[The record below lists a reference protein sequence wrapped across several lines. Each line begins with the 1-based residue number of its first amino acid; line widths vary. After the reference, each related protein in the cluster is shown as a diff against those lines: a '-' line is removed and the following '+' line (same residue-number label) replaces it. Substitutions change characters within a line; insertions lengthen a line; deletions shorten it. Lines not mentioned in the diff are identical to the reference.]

1 MEEQELKVLNLI
13 KDKDYA
19 PMKAKEI
26 AMMMHV
32 PKSEYN
38 ELLRILGKLEME
50 LKIQKNR
57 KNQYRAVDEVY
68 YDGIYRKNQKG
79 FGFVKIEDQ
88 EDEIYIA
95 KENSKNA
102 LDGDRVLIEIIEGKN
117 KVKKAEGKV
126 VKILKHEKDTIVGRF
141 EINKNFGFV
150 VPDDKNFGTD
160 IFISK
165 KNFGKARNNHKVLVK
180 IIKYPEKGK
189 KAEGKVIEV
198 LGNVNEAGV
207 DMLSLIKEHHL
218 PSTFPEPVVE
228 EAKKCGNQIDET
240 DIINRRDLR
249 KDIIFTIDGEDA
261 KDLDDAVKVTKLAN
275 GNYRLDVHIA
285 DVSHY
290 VKPNSLLDQEALL
303 RGTSIY
309 MLGRVIPMLPRELSN
324 GICSLNAGEDRFTLS
339 CSMEINSKGEVISSD
354 VYKAVIN
361 VTERMTYTNVQKILD
376 YVNTNR
382 QEISNSTDLEG
393 IKTIDSIEEEMIN
406 RYKPYISEFKLMEEL
421 ALILKHKRLEQGY
434 LNLDI
439 PESKIEL
446 DIDGR
451 VTNIRK
457 YETNFAN
464 EIIEQFMLT
473 ANETIAEKFF
483 WLDAPFIY
491 RVHEKPDYE
500 KVQELNKFL
509 FNFGLKI
516 KANKDNI
523 YPKEFAKILEEVKGK
538 DEEKVISN
546 LVLRTL
552 KVARYE
558 AENQGHFGIASKYY
572 CHFTSPIR
580 RYPDLFIHRI
590 ISEYLK
596 DNYDVGEKFI
606 EEYKK
611 QADERAK
618 QSSERENIA
627 TKVERESE
635 DIKKAEY
642 MEGKIGEEYEGMISS
657 VTSFGIFVELE
668 NTVEGLIRFE
678 DLGDEYFIYDEERKR
693 LIGEHTKKTYKIG
706 DKIKIKVK
714 DASKLMGTID
724 FVSMGTER
732 IDTIL

>member
-26 AMMMHV
+26 AMIMHV

-50 LKIQKNR
+50 MKIQKNR
-57 KNQYRAVDEVY
+57 KNQYRTVDAVY

-102 LDGDRVLIEIIEGKN
+102 LNGDRVLIEIIEEKN

-141 EINKNFGFV
+141 ENNKNFGFV

-180 IIKYPEKGK
+180 ITKYPEKGK
-189 KAEGKVIEV
+189 KAEGKIIEV

-207 DMLSLIKEHHL
+207 DMLSLIKEHKL

-228 EAKKCGNQIDET
+228 EAKKCGNQIDEN
-240 DIINRRDLR
+240 DIANRRDLR

-261 KDLDDAVKVTKLAN
+261 KDLDDAVKVTKLEN
-275 GNYRLDVHIA
+275 GNYKLDVHIA
-285 DVSHY
+285 DVSYY

-339 CSMEINSKGEVISSD
+339 CSMEINPKGEVISSD

-376 YVNTNR
+376 YLNTEK
-382 QEISNSTDLEG
+382 QDVSND
-393 IKTIDSIEEEMIN
+393 IEKMELKAQDNEDEEVIN
-406 RYKPYISEFKLMEEL
+406 RYKPYFSEFKLMEEL

-451 VTNIRK
+451 VTNIKK
-457 YETNFAN
+457 YETTFAN

-523 YPKEFAKILEEVKGK
+523 YPKEFAKILEEVQGK
-538 DEEKVISN
+538 EEEKVVSN

-558 AENQGHFGIASKYY
+558 AINEGHFGIASKYY

-590 ISEYLK
+590 ISKYLE
-596 DNYDVGEKFI
+596 DNYDVEETFV

-611 QADERAK
+611 QAEERAK
-618 QSSERENIA
+618 QSSERESIA

-642 MEGKIGEEYEGMISS
+642 MESRIGEEYEGIISS

-668 NTVEGLIRFE
+668 NTVEGLIRFD
-678 DLGDEYFIYDEERKR
+678 DLGDEYFIYDEDRKM
-693 LIGEHTKKTYKIG
+693 LIGEHTRTTYKIG
-706 DKIKIKVK
+706 DKINIRVK
-714 DASKLMGTID
+714 DASKLMRTVD
-724 FVSMGTER
+724 FEK
-732 IDTIL
+732 I

>member
-1 MEEQELKVLNLI
+1 MEEKELKVLNLI
-13 KDKDYA
+13 KDKDYG

-26 AMMMHV
+26 AMIMHV
-32 PKSEYN
+32 PKNEYN

-50 LKIQKNR
+50 MKIQKNR
-57 KNQYRAVDEVY
+57 KNQYRSVDKVY

-102 LDGDRVLIEIIEGKN
+102 LNGDRVLIEIIEEKN

-126 VKILKHEKDTIVGRF
+126 VKILKHEKDTVVGIF
-141 EINKNFGFV
+141 QNNKSFGFV

-180 IIKYPEKGK
+180 IVKYPEKGK
-189 KAEGKVIEV
+189 KAEGKIIEV

-207 DMLSLIKEHHL
+207 DMLSLIKEYKL
-218 PSTFPEPVVE
+218 PSTFPELVVE
-228 EAKKCGNQIDET
+228 EAKKCGNKIDEK
-240 DIINRRDLR
+240 DIVKRRDLR
-249 KDIIFTIDGEDA
+249 QDIIFTIDGEDA
-261 KDLDDAVKVTKLAN
+261 KDLDDAVKVTKLEN
-275 GNYRLDVHIA
+275 GNYKLDVHIA

-290 VKPNSLLDQEALL
+290 VKPNSLLDKEALI

-339 CSMEINSKGEVISSD
+339 CSMEINNKGEVISSD

-361 VTERMTYTNVQKILD
+361 VKERMTYKNVQKIL
-376 YVNTNR
+376 NFIHTEE
-382 QEISNSTDLEG
+382 QELSNSTNVMESKIVDNV
-393 IKTIDSIEEEMIN
+393 DEEVIN

-421 ALILKHKRLEQGY
+421 AQILKNKRLEKGY

-451 VTNIRK
+451 VTNIKK
-457 YETNFAN
+457 YETTFAN
-464 EIIEQFMLT
+464 EIIEQFMLI

-500 KVQELNKFL
+500 KVKELNKFL

-523 YPKEFAKILEEVKGK
+523 YPKEFAKVLEEVQGK
-538 DEEKVISN
+538 QEEKVVSN

-558 AENQGHFGIASKYY
+558 AINEGHFGIASKYY

-590 ISEYLK
+590 ISKYLE
-596 DNYDVGEKFI
+596 DNYNVEENFV

-611 QADERAK
+611 QAEERAK
-618 QSSERENIA
+618 QSSEREMIA

-642 MEGKIGEEYEGMISS
+642 MESRIGEEYQGIISS

-668 NTVEGLIRFE
+668 NTVEGLIRFD
-678 DLGDEYFIYDEERKR
+678 DLGDEYFIYDEERKI
-693 LIGEHTKKTYKIG
+693 LIGENTKTTYKIG
-706 DKIKIKVK
+706 DKINIRVK
-714 DASKLMGTID
+714 DASKLMRTVD
-724 FVSMGTER
+724 FEK
-732 IDTIL
+732 IP